1 MKKSTKSAKRPSSL
15 TDGLS
20 QLLADTYLLYLKTQ
34 NFHWNIGGPH
44 FYSLHKMFEAQYEE
58 LGEAADT
65 IAERIRALNAPA
77 PGSFSAYLKLT
88 SLEEADAE
96 ATDAEMVTIL
106 LCDHE
111 TMGKNLE
118 RLFATADAA
127 GDEVTLDMLI
137 TRKAQHDKNAWMLRS
152 TLEQ

>member
-1 MKKSTKSAKRPSSL
+1 MKKAAKRPANL
-15 TDGLS
+15 VDGLS
-20 QLLADTYLLYLKTQ
+20 KLLADTYLLYLKTQ

-44 FYSLHKMFEAQYEE
+44 FYSMHKLFETQYES
-58 LGEAADT
+58 LGEATDT

-77 PGSFSAYLKLT
+77 PGSFSAFLKLT
-88 SLEEADAE
+88 SLKEADAE

-111 TMGKNLE
+111 AMGTNLN
-118 RLFATADAA
+118 RLFAVAEAA

-137 TRKAQHDKNAWMLRS
+137 TRKAQHDKDAWMLRS
-152 TLEQ
+152 ILEQ